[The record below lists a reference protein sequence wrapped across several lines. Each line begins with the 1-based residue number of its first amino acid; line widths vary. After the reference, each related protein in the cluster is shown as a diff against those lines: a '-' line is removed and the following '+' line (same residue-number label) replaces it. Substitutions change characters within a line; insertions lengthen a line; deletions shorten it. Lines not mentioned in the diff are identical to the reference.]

1 MKETGMADPLSQD
14 IHLLGNLLGQTLREH
29 EGKPVFDLEERIR
42 TLAKEW
48 RAATSTTAFGTLAE
62 LCEGLEVET
71 ALPILKAFTTYFHLV
86 NLAEEHQRVRVLR
99 TREKGTGDSPLAHSI
114 AEAIHALSAQ
124 GMPAEG
130 MQELLNRLSIE
141 MVFTAHPTQ
150 SKRRTILEK
159 LRAISTALYRLDT
172 QDLLPRE
179 RDRLLADL
187 RAHITLLWLTDEVR
201 ERRPTLFD
209 EVRNGLWYFS
219 ETLFDVAPEI
229 YHSVH
234 KALAQ
239 AYPGRRFH
247 VPAFLRFGSWIGG
260 DRDGNPYVTAEV
272 TAETFRLHRDLAR
285 QHHGQTVLWLIGE
298 LSLSGGR
305 ARLTPA
311 LQQFVSGQRA
321 RYPDLAQ
328 ALDGRNLDEPY
339 RQALSFIA
347 HRLGEQTPPERPP
360 GPGGPDD
367 PWPRLAYDGG
377 QELLADLSRVAESLQ
392 HTSSPVLVEERLAP
406 LLRQVE
412 TFGLHTAALDIR
424 QHSAKHEAVVAE
436 LLSAAGI
443 ASNYGVLS
451 EADRVTLL
459 NQLLERGTFLSIDPS
474 TLSDASAGP
483 SAEASAEALSPAL
496 ERSEATSLAIE
507 TMDLFQLLRR
517 VCDEDPQA
525 LGCYLI
531 SMARQ
536 PSDVLE
542 VLWLAGT
549 SAVRGLDIAPLF
561 ETIADL
567 ERAPAV
573 LETLLGTP
581 AYRTHLRARA
591 DHQMIQLGYSD
602 STKDGGYLMA
612 NWALYRAQRELTAV
626 ARRHGVRLT
635 FFHGRGGAVG
645 RGGGPTHRAILGLP
659 PDSMDGHI
667 RLTEQGEVLFDHF
680 AHPAIARR
688 YLEQVI
694 GAVLQ
699 VSAAQPAA
707 TEPEWEGVMESLS
720 AIAYDAYRN
729 LVYETPGFTEYFHQ
743 ATPID
748 VIIELSIGSRPA
760 RRAATERPEDLR
772 SIPWVFAWMQSRHT
786 LPGWY
791 GLGTALA
798 HTMQATPD
806 GLATLRGLYRDWL
819 FFRAVV
825 DNAQMALSKAD
836 MAIAARYAELVA
848 DHALGQ
854 RIFGQIAAEHA
865 RTRQALLAVTEQQ
878 AVLDNEPVL
887 QRAIRLR
894 NPYVD
899 PLSLIQV
906 GMLRRLRALPQD
918 SEEREVIVD
927 ALRLSTVGIAAGL
940 KNTG

>member
-1 MKETGMADPLSQD
+1 MSDPLGRD
-14 IHLLGNLLGQTLREH
+14 IHLLGNLLGQTLREQ
-29 EGKPVFDLEERIR
+29 EGKPLFDLEERIR

-48 RAATSTTAFGTLAE
+48 RATTSTTAFGTLAE

-71 ALPILKAFTTYFHLV
+71 ASPILKAFTTYFHLV

-99 TREKGTGDSPLAHSI
+99 TREKGAGASPLTHSI
-114 AEAIHALSAQ
+114 AEAVYALSAQ

-150 SKRRTILEK
+150 SKRRTVLEK
-159 LRAISTALYRLDT
+159 LRAISTALYQLDT
-172 QDLLPRE
+172 QDLLPWE
-179 RDRLLADL
+179 RDRLLANL

-229 YHSVH
+229 YHSLH
-234 KALAQ
+234 QALAQ
-239 AYPGRRFH
+239 AYPGCPFQ

-260 DRDGNPYVTAEV
+260 DRDGNPHVTAEV
-272 TAETFRLHRDLAR
+272 TAKTFRLHREMAQ
-285 QHHGQTVLWLIGE
+285 QHHGQTLLWLIGE
-298 LSLSGGR
+298 LSLSGGG

-311 LQQFVSGQRA
+311 LREFVAGQSA

-328 ALDGRNLDEPY
+328 ALEGRNLDEPY

-347 HRLGEQTPPERPP
+347 HRLGEHTPPGRPP

-367 PWPRLAYDGG
+367 PWPQLAYVGG
-377 QELLADLSRVAESLQ
+377 LELLADLSRVAESLQ
-392 HTSSPVLVEERLAP
+392 HTSSAVLVEERLAP

-424 QHSAKHEAVVAE
+424 QHSAEHEAVVAE

-443 ASNYGVLS
+443 ASNYDALP

-459 NQLLERGTFLSIDPS
+459 NQLLETATFPSVDPS
-474 TLSDASAGP
+474 TLSGASTG
-483 SAEASAEALSPAL
+483 ASAEALSPAL
-496 ERSEATSLAIE
+496 ERSEGTSQTVEIL
-507 TMDLFQLLRR
+507 DLFQLLRR

-567 ERAPAV
+567 ELAPAV

-581 AYRTHLRARA
+581 AYRTHLRARG
-591 DHQMIQLGYSD
+591 DHQLIQLGYSD

-612 NWALYRAQRELTAV
+612 NWALYRAQRALTAV
-626 ARRHGVRLT
+626 ARPHGVRLT

-688 YLEQVI
+688 YLDQVI

-699 VSAAQPAA
+699 VSAAQPAE
-707 TEPEWEGVMESLS
+707 TEPEWEEVMESLS

-729 LVYETPGFTEYFHQ
+729 LVYETPGFPDYFHQ

-748 VIIELSIGSRPA
+748 VIIELAIGSRPA
-760 RRAATERPEDLR
+760 RRTATERLDDLR
-772 SIPWVFAWMQSRHT
+772 AIPWVFAWMQSRHT

-791 GLGTALA
+791 GLGSALA

-806 GLATLRGLYRDWL
+806 GLETLQSLYRDWL

-878 AVLDNEPVL
+878 ALLDNEPVL

-899 PLSLIQV
+899 PLSLIQI
-906 GMLRRLRALPQD
+906 GLLRRLRALAQD
-918 SEEREVIVD
+918 SAEREVVVD